1 MVNPAPRDP
10 RDPKAEEEESPPP
23 IFLPSAVPYS
33 FRSGAEEEEE
43 EEDGG
48 GDDVS
53 RLEGLTR
60 VRTDGGVKVER
71 FPVGSLLLLLLLLP
85 LTRAPDAFSPA
96 DALRA
101 SRHEDGGRRMGGAS
115 RSRQLSCCWGI
126 FRLLKLQN
134 NDIHLIYHTIFLD
147 ECV

>member
-1 MVNPAPRDP
+1 MLCGFFTCLVNPTPRDP
-10 RDPKAEEEESPPP
+10 RDPKAEEEEESPPP

-33 FRSGAEEEEE
+33 FRSGAEEEEGEEEEEE
-43 EEDGG
+43 EEDG

-71 FPVGSLLLLLLLLP
+71 FPVGSLLLLLLLLLP

-96 DALRA
+96 YALRA

-115 RSRQLSCCWGI
+115 RSRLLSCCWGI
-126 FRLLKLQN
+126 FRLLL
-134 NDIHLIYHTIFLD
+134 L
-147 ECV
+147 